1 MQNRKILE
9 AILEKKFL
17 TNGQAD
23 RGYFKA
29 PHFMA
34 PILKVDI

>member
-1 MQNRKILE
+1 MQNRKILQV
-9 AILEKKFL
+9 ILEKKIL
-17 TNGQAD
+17 TNRQAD
-23 RGYFKA
+23 GGYFKA